1 MKKAGADK
9 KRARRS
15 SGRDPATDISPKKQ
29 ANKKDVFQLFAEK
42 VRDHKDLVSR
52 WAVLQETRVEYFRGK
67 DFVSFLRNHS
77 ELKDILESDRHLEVE
92 DIVNVLLSKNLLVR
106 CDRVVKT
113 VRPGKRKLSTWPAH
127 LEIYPEQEFSDTDAF
142 FAWTFVNK
150 RPLWQTLLS
159 LSWPVLT
166 LAICLFPVYP
176 HQAKLLILYSCAG
189 VLLLILCLLLVRALI
204 FGASW
209 ILLGRR
215 IWIFPNILA
224 EEATLRELF
233 RFWPKKDE
241 EEKPKLTA
249 RFFFAIVAVLAILLL
264 RHHAPDEAAR
274 ARYQKRV
281 SNIIDDVLEWDPRL
295 ALSGMMDSMQSDVN
309 GTDTNNVT
317 EGSSE
322 KAAMPNDFAE
332 HEHDDVTEKKE
343 TRLQLL
349 HELHNID
356 RMKSMEL
363 FQKARIKWDIELA
376 ESNELERRVTSDEIK
391 KAVWDYGSD
400 KALEAFVTELF
411 ATAKVPIGY
420 NSSFITLILKTMSLA
435 NFGLEK
441 NGEAGFKSVYVLLV
455 PLFLSMEVLLL
466 NFPLRGDY
474 VEGGGGFDFG
484 SLKAFNLDLFQK
496 WRWCL
501 VSNPNL
507 LWVQVIKAIHGDE
520 VGLTHFE
527 SKNKGVWSNITET
540 INHLHSKSIIPSNN
554 LSYKVGCGSQVVN
567 GFGVTPPNGP

>member
-1 MKKAGADK
+1 MKKAGAEK

-15 SGRDPATDISPKKQ
+15 SAASRDPATDTPPRKQ

-67 DFVSFLRNHS
+67 DFVTFLRNHP

-127 LEIYPEQEFSDTDAF
+127 LEIYPDQEFSDNDAF

-189 VLLLILCLLLVRALI
+189 VLLLILCLLLVRGLI

-274 ARYQKRV
+274 ARYQRRV

-295 ALSGMMDSMQSDVN
+295 ALSGMMDSMQSEEVN
-309 GTDTNNVT
+309 GTETNGNFT
-317 EGSSE
+317 DGS
-322 KAAMPNDFAE
+322 A
-332 HEHDDVTEKKE
+332 
-343 TRLQLL
+343 
-349 HELHNID
+349 
-356 RMKSMEL
+356 
-363 FQKARIKWDIELA
+363 
-376 ESNELERRVTSDEIK
+376 
-391 KAVWDYGSD
+391 
-400 KALEAFVTELF
+400 
-411 ATAKVPIGY
+411 
-420 NSSFITLILKTMSLA
+420 
-435 NFGLEK
+435 
-441 NGEAGFKSVYVLLV
+441 
-455 PLFLSMEVLLL
+455 
-466 NFPLRGDY
+466 
-474 VEGGGGFDFG
+474 GGGGERVDDVNQSTDEKDHSHLFDD
-484 SLKAFNLDLFQK
+484 ND
-496 WRWCL
+496 
-501 VSNPNL
+501 NDN
-507 LWVQVIKAIHGDE
+507 D
-520 VGLTHFE
+520 
-527 SKNKGVWSNITET
+527 NI
-540 INHLHSKSIIPSNN
+540 
-554 LSYKVGCGSQVVN
+554 
-567 GFGVTPPNGP
+567 